1 MTINITSISTQLNMI
16 NVITN
21 QLLHESCGAKKLAI
35 KDNTQNKVNNSVNDA
50 LNASFVIILSNS
62 CKIIDV
68 ITIILHEINKLIKV

>member
-1 MTINITSISTQLNMI
+1 MI
-16 NVITN
+16 NAITN
-21 QLLHESCGAKKLAI
+21 QLLYESCGAKKLAI
-35 KDNTQNKVNNSVNDA
+35 KDNTPNKVNNSVNDA